1 MMPAAPA
8 QLDPSQIA
16 ILLSTVKR
24 IEDNGVKTAASVDD
38 IKDRVT
44 SIEHQMKGFDPAQL
58 AVDRDRAIRIQAD
71 FVEHCRKADERDAER
86 VKDVAALRETV
97 KKQGDKLSEM
107 AGSYKVTGALVTS
120 IVALVF
126 TLAAAFLK

>member
-1 MMPAAPA
+1 MIPQAPA
-8 QLDPSQIA
+8 QLDASQIA

-24 IEDNGVKTAASVDD
+24 IEDNGVKTASAVDD

-44 SIEHQMKGFDPAQL
+44 SIEHQMKGFDPSQL

-86 VKDVAALRETV
+86 VKEIASLRETV

-107 AGSYKVTGALVTS
+107 AGSYKVTGGLVTS
-120 IVALVF
+120 IVALLF
-126 TLAAAFLK
+126 GLAALFLR